1 MGRLGIL
8 WLHGNRLTG
17 EIPPELGDLTRLRY
31 LGLDHNQLSGQIPAE
46 LGDLYR
52 LVFIRLSANQFTG
65 CVPAGLQG
73 VPFNDFKSLGLPFC
87 GP

>member
-1 MGRLGIL
+1 M
-8 WLHGNRLTG
+8 
-17 EIPPELGDLTRLRY
+17 TRLRY

-73 VPFNDFKSLGLPFC
+73 VPFNDFKSLALPFC